1 MTFYIEQDNKIVLF
15 DEDKQKLQNTLAFMS
30 QYEDLE
36 IQETE
41 RQIIT
46 HNNTFVFKDTV
57 LDELSLQIKNE
68 LIENFNY
75 PCKEKVAY
83 TGVMFDYNGQE
94 LCFETNKNSM
104 SMINFT
110 LTQILAN
117 TLTSVDNWK
126 CRKTIAPYEPYSVTF
141 TVQQFQQIVTFA
153 GLMVTKA
160 FEVEKQINEQIEFLT
175 VEQLNNEEFV
185 ENFKLQI
192 QEAYKQIPVKIE
204 NLFNDIEV

>member
-1 MTFYIEQDNKIVLF
+1 MNYYIQENGKIVLF
-15 DEDKQKLQNTLAFMS
+15 DTDNAKLQNTLIFMP
-30 QYEDLE
+30 QYQHLE
-36 IQETE
+36 IQETDKE
-41 RQIIT
+41 IIS

-83 TGVMFDYNGQE
+83 TGVIFNYNGQE

-160 FEVEKQINEQIEFLT
+160 FEVEKRINEQIEFLT
-175 VEQLNNEEFV
+175 VEQLNSEEFV
-185 ENFKLQI
+185 KSFKLQI
-192 QEAYKQIPVKIE
+192 QEAYNQIPVKLE
-204 NLFNDIEV
+204 GLF